1 MRPDGTSKTV
11 SYSAN
16 PQLGFQAVP
25 FNQLGVALPPF
36 PQKLNTNKGQ
46 EKDEDD
52 FVVVDRGEL
61 RECATKYRV
70 THHVGPN
77 LPLT

>member
-52 FVVVDRGEL
+52 FFVVVDRGEF
-61 RECATKYRV
+61 C
-70 THHVGPN
+70 G
-77 LPLT
+77 